1 MDNVINIIN
10 TAVCTGLPGGS
21 DVKNLP
27 ADAWDTGGT
36 GSIPESGRSPGGGD
50 GTPLQYSWLEDPI
63 DRGAWRVTVHG
74 IAKSWTWLSTHA
86 CMLYMKIEKILSSHL
101 KEKNYFYF
109 FNFVPI
115 RDDEYVWNLWWKALH
130 NICKSYDYVVHLK
143 FIVLCVNYIS
153 TKLESKK

>member
-27 ADAWDTGGT
+27 ANAWDTGGT
-36 GSIPESGRSPGGGD
+36 GSILESGRSPGGGS
-50 GTPLQYSWLEDPI
+50 GTPIQYSWLEDPI

-86 CMLYMKIEKILSSHL
+86 CMLYMKIEKILSSYL
-101 KEKNYFYF
+101 KEKKIISISLILYLYEMMNMYEIYGEKHF
-109 FNFVPI
+109 I
-115 RDDEYVWNLWWKALH
+115 IYVSHMIMLYILNLQ
-130 NICKSYDYVVHLK
+130 Y
-143 FIVLCVNYIS
+143 CVSIIS
-153 TKLESKK
+153 RHSRS